1 MVGPTRGSE
10 QGNKPCLGAHRPMID
25 RVLTHCQ
32 HPLLYVTSSGSDP
45 VVFASLLQSMRPA
58 TKRERDIKC
67 VQVQPRKR
75 VKSAS
80 PDVRAGTDD
89 THKRPKLLA
98 CPYYKHDPTR
108 HMDCLLRNRLT
119 STSFVRQH
127 LQRAHVLPIHC
138 PCCGDKF
145 RKEADRNDHVREAR
159 CTRKSFAYRGLSEDQ
174 VTQIRTP
181 PRDLD
186 ERVRWNSMWKILF
199 PGEPCPDDPHVGS
212 AQEEILGIARRAV
225 EAASPYT
232 SPEVLQILNWDAVS
246 SIYTSRSIDKTSPP
260 SSQNNWPSTPESMC
274 SDTSEATM
282 KPLVRQPRAPRVKFT
297 AVPTVPALDN
307 EFVIF
312 PDWQPFFPSDDAN
325 CAVGE
330 TQRPLDFPFYELPTP
345 SSTPLST
352 GDLFV
357 EFNDEQQAWLPW
369 HSPTMSLPALSSLPI
384 SSNCGFS
391 PLAGTEVID
400 LTQ

>member
-1 MVGPTRGSE
+1 
-10 QGNKPCLGAHRPMID
+10 MID
-25 RVLTHCQ
+25 HVLTQCQ

-58 TKRERDIKC
+58 TKRERDTKC
-67 VQVQPRKR
+67 VRVERRKR
-75 VKSAS
+75 IKSAS
-80 PDVRAGTDD
+80 PDARAGTDD

-108 HMDCLLRNRLT
+108 YMDCLLRNRLT

-127 LQRAHVLPIHC
+127 LQRAHVPPIHC
-138 PCCGDKF
+138 PCCGDTF
-145 RKEADRNDHVREAR
+145 RKVVDRDDHVRETR
-159 CTRKSFAYRGLSEDQ
+159 CTRKSFTYPGLSEDQ
-174 VTQIRTP
+174 LTQIRTP

-199 PGEPCPDDPHVGS
+199 PGEPCPEDPHVGS

-225 EAASPYT
+225 EAASPYA

-260 SSQNNWPSTPESMC
+260 SSQNSWPSTPESMC
-274 SDTSEATM
+274 SDTSETTM
-282 KPLVRQPRAPRVKFT
+282 KPLVRQSRTPREKFNIL
-297 AVPTVPALDN
+297 PTVPALDS
-307 EFVIF
+307 EFVLF
-312 PDWQPFFPSDDAN
+312 PSEHAQSWDNWQPLFQSEDAN
-325 CAVGE
+325 CTVGE
-330 TQRPLDFPFYELPTP
+330 TQRPLDFPFYGLPTP

-357 EFNDEQQAWLPW
+357 EFNDEQQVWIPW
-369 HSPTMSLPALSSLPI
+369 NSPTMSLPALSSLPI
-384 SSNCGFS
+384 SSSSGFS

-400 LTQ
+400 LTHEQG